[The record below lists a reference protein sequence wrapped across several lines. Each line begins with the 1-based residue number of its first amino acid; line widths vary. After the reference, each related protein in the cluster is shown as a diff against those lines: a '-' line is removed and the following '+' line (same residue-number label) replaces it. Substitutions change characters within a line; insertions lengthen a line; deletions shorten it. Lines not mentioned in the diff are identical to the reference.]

1 MDSKTD
7 ENKIIIDLDK
17 NCTQCGNPGAAG
29 NGLCLTCI
37 AAAADPPPA
46 PMDATPASG
55 GDSTDDIR
63 RQVQERVEKEA
74 AEKQPDE
81 KEEKITSKFIKE
93 CLNKNELGD
102 ALLYAEL
109 FRNKFVYNK
118 GTNEWLSW
126 DGHYWKIDIMTKYI
140 ASVEQ
145 VALLYAEETKKTFAH
160 IGEKI
165 SKGADPK
172 SEEIEKLQS
181 HAKELS
187 KRVYGLRSAGK
198 RRAACCEMAHSM
210 SEPMAVPAE
219 NFNLKTMRYP
229 CGNGVIDLKTG
240 KLHPGKPE
248 DYFSLGSR
256 IDFIG
261 IDDPPELWE
270 RTLLEIYN
278 DTEIVAYLQRLFG
291 YAMTGLSHLKVFPIF
306 YGKHGWNGRSVILE
320 TIKNI
325 MGTMAGPIPSE
336 MLLSQKFAK
345 SASGPSPDVMKLKG
359 LRFAIASETDQNQR
373 FSTSKIKWFTGR
385 NELTGRWPNDK
396 RNIDF
401 MPMFVMV
408 LESNF
413 KPSAPPRDYSFWE
426 RVHLIPHNITFVDRE
441 PRETWE
447 RRANGDL
454 KEQLEAEYPKI
465 LGWLVRG
472 CLLWQKDGLNPPD
485 IILEES
491 KKYKQ
496 GEDIIGDFIE
506 ECCIKEPFAE
516 VSASELYN
524 RFVEWYHANHGQKE
538 PNSTIFGKEITQEF
552 DKSRKSGR
560 VVYHGI
566 RLADMMGSAS
576 ET

>member
-1 MDSKTD
+1 MTDLKINIDMDKACIGCGEKGVTDSGYCLKCVGVAAMDS
-7 ENKIIIDLDK
+7 I
-17 NCTQCGNPGAAG
+17 P
-29 NGLCLTCI
+29 
-37 AAAADPPPA
+37 
-46 PMDATPASG
+46 
-55 GDSTDDIR
+55 DIR
-63 RQVQERVEKEA
+63 RQVQDRVEKEK
-74 AEKQPDE
+74 EQYPPKG
-81 KEEKITSKFIKE
+81 KEEKINSKFIKE
-93 CLNKNELGD
+93 CLYKNELGD

-109 FRNKFVYNK
+109 FRDKFVFNK

-126 DGHYWKIDIMTKYI
+126 DGHYWKLDIMTKYI

-145 VALLYAEETKKTFAH
+145 VAGIYSEETKNILSQVGDKLA
-160 IGEKI
+160 
-165 SKGADPK
+165 KGADPK
-172 SEEIEKLQS
+172 SEEILKLQGLY
-181 HAKELS
+181 KELS
-187 KRVYGLRSAGK
+187 KRVYGLRAAGK

-210 SEPMAVPAE
+210 SDPMAVPAE
-219 NFNLKTMRYP
+219 NFNLKSMRYP

-240 KLHPGKPE
+240 KIHPGRPE

-256 IDFIG
+256 VDFIG

-270 RTLLEIYN
+270 KTLLDIYN
-278 DTEIVAYLQRLFG
+278 GDKSIVDYLQKLFG

-401 MPMFVMV
+401 MPMFLMV

-426 RVHLIPHNITFVDRE
+426 RVHLIPHNITYVDRE

-454 KEQLEAEYPKI
+454 KEQLEVEYPKI
-465 LGWLVRG
+465 LGWLVKG

-552 DKSRKSGR
+552 EKSRKSGR

-566 RLADMMGSAS
+566 RLLNNTES
-576 ET
+576 ESDT